1 MAVNVGAMLLVFI
14 SLIALFNGIFSG
26 IGDSFRAKCIGWH
39 QNTPYD
45 QFTIE
50 FVLGYLFAPLMWIIG
65 VAAEDM
71 ALMGQLLGIKIV
83 ASEFVGYLQL
93 VELKSVDSALHLGYQ
108 KSVVMA
114 TYMLC
119 GFANIASIG
128 VQIGGIGILAPGQK
142 NNLSELGLKAMVAGS
157 IVSLMSATIAGALLG

>member
-14 SLIALFNGIFSG
+14 SLIALLNGIFSG
-26 IGDSFRAKCIGWH
+26 IGDVLGLNLWVA

-83 ASEFVGYLQL
+83 ASEFVGYVQL
-93 VELKSVDSALHLGYQ
+93 VKLKSVDSVLHLGYQ

-157 IVSLMSATIAGALLG
+157 IVSLMSATITGALLG

>member
-1 MAVNVGAMLLVFI
+1 
-14 SLIALFNGIFSG
+14 
-26 IGDSFRAKCIGWH
+26 
-39 QNTPYD
+39 
-45 QFTIE
+45 
-50 FVLGYLFAPLMWIIG
+50 
-65 VAAEDM
+65 
-71 ALMGQLLGIKIV
+71 V

-142 NNLSELGLKAMVAGS
+142 NYLSELGLKAMVAGS